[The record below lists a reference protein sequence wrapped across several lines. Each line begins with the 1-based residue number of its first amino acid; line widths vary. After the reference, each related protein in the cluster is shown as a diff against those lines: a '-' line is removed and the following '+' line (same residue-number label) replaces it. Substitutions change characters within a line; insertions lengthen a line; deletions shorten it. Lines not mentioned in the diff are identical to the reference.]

1 MADVDNQNQTIDE
14 LMGEL
19 EESRSDEQHLQRYT
33 SRIES
38 ELAAAQ
44 RRLSLLEASQPDVV
58 LAERA
63 SEEEVAQ
70 QEAES
75 ELEDHT
81 LRLRSKLAA
90 LEADLEQVTYL
101 YLSNSQLTDV
111 PKGLEKLN
119 QLTRVDLYNNP
130 DITKAQIAGLQKAV
144 PNCEIRHDATK

>member
-1 MADVDNQNQTIDE
+1 VADVDNQNQTIDE

-38 ELAAAQ
+38 ELEAAQ

-90 LEADLEQVTYL
+90 LEADLEQVPGL
-101 YLSNSQLTDV
+101 RDSLDAAKHELAGARDDVDRLRRERDEARLASNAADRL
-111 PKGLEKLN
+111 P
-119 QLTRVDLYNNP
+119 
-130 DITKAQIAGLQKAV
+130 
-144 PNCEIRHDATK
+144 